1 MQRLAIPLAV
11 ALLALAAFGLN
22 QAFAADTTK
31 VYLPLISCP
40 TCTGTGTT
48 TPPPTQT
55 PTPGANVS
63 RMIELVNQARAAVGC
78 PAVTAHAS
86 MMQGAQDWTDYMA
99 STADYRHSD
108 GGYYEARGYPVGRI
122 VENIGTGDT
131 TDYAFEGWMESP
143 AHKAN
148 IEFCLRPDNPSYSP
162 NLIYD
167 IGVGYRDSYW
177 TLAIGVRNP

>member
-1 MQRLAIPLAV
+1 MQHRLILV
-11 ALLALAAFGLN
+11 LALLALAAFGLN

-86 MMQGAQDWTDYMA
+86 MMQGAQDLYALNDFTGSLETAEKALELHPQDAVAQALVKRNQDALLKMFEAKIGNLTVRIIDVMTFRDDGKVA
-99 STADYRHSD
+99 SMQAYFGPEDFIQ
-108 GGYYEARGYPVGRI
+108 G
-122 VENIGTGDT
+122 
-131 TDYAFEGWMESP
+131 
-143 AHKAN
+143 
-148 IEFCLRPDNPSYSP
+148 
-162 NLIYD
+162 
-167 IGVGYRDSYW
+167 
-177 TLAIGVRNP
+177 